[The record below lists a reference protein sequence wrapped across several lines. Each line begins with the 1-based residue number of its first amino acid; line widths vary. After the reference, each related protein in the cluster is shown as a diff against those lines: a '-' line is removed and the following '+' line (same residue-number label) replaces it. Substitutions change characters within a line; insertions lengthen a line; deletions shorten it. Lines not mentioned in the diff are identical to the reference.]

1 MSIQEIANFL
11 VEWEYNEDT
20 YLDVTYAALSLFKK
34 DKDCLYAYANSY
46 SPFITHLLEVYEKRQ
61 EYSPDKYLIHAG
73 NATVDCGLGYSKD
86 YGIIKENMTVP
97 TSVTEAISSIQQC
110 LKLIRLKGVKYFQY
124 PTEALN
130 GLAEYYAEVYYAYLI
145 KYAKERNT
153 KDIVLNVSAYRD
165 LISNDTVS
173 FIATNWLPNQATGDV
188 YGTVSR
194 IVPCS
199 QIMSEVVDFI
209 NKKPE
214 TTTEYGIARN
224 TIKVL
229 SIGAK
234 LTERKNQEHVVRLLQ
249 VAVDWESAADTEKC
263 AAYMLQVLNDFCA
276 ELPFS
281 GDDCCIYRNILKEA
295 REGLPYRY
303 TGLRA

>member
-1 MSIQEIANFL
+1 MLE
-11 VEWEYNEDT
+11 ERDT
-20 YLDVTYAALSLFKK
+20 TWA
-34 DKDCLYAYANSY
+34 
-46 SPFITHLLEVYEKRQ
+46 
-61 EYSPDKYLIHAG
+61 
-73 NATVDCGLGYSKD
+73 SKEQFC
-86 YGIIKENMTVP
+86 K
-97 TSVTEAISSIQQC
+97 
-110 LKLIRLKGVKYFQY
+110 
-124 PTEALN
+124 
-130 GLAEYYAEVYYAYLI
+130 YAEVYYAYLI
-145 KYAKERNT
+145 KYVKERNT

-199 QIMSEVVDFI
+199 QIMSEDVDFI

-214 TTTEYGIARN
+214 KTTEYGIARN

-234 LTERKNQEHVVRLLQ
+234 LTERKYQEHVVRLLQ
-249 VAVDWESAADTEKC
+249 VAADWESAADTEKC